1 VTLIDFLLFAAIG
14 CVIGFLAGL
23 FGIGGGVLIVPLL
36 VFSYEYS
43 GIPPS
48 ILTHMA
54 IGTNLIRLGNDKN

>member
-1 VTLIDFLLFAAIG
+1 MTPIDFLLFIG
-14 CVIGFLAGL
+14 VGCLVGFLAGM
-23 FGIGGGVLIVPLL
+23 FGIGGGLQIVPLL

-54 IGTNLIRLGNDKN
+54 IGTSLIRLGER